1 MGTKRDNRRDY
12 FRLLEGIMDEL
23 KACPF
28 CGNDAVMETFT
39 TMLEKVPRFR
49 VRCSNCTADIGW
61 DFFKVEDA
69 KAAWNQRKININQ

>member
-1 MGTKRDNRRDY
+1 
-12 FRLLEGIMDEL
+12 MDEL